1 MNIKPPVTEDTTV
14 TASPVGEQGPDPA
27 FPTNPVAGVQQL
39 LVALADPVRL
49 EMVRRLMNTR
59 APMPCA
65 LLYDGINKSTAAHH
79 FKVLREVGLT
89 ERLVIDGHTH
99 QRLRVDEV
107 DAAVPGLMGAIV
119 GAANRASIPSRG
131 GPTRS

>member
-1 MNIKPPVTEDTTV
+1 MNIKPAVMDDTTV
-14 TASPVGEQGPDPA
+14 TPSLVGDLVPDPA

-59 APMPCA
+59 GPMPCA

-89 ERLVIDGHTH
+89 ERLVIDGHIH

-107 DAAVPGLMGAIV
+107 DAAVPGLVGSIV
-119 GAANRASIPSRG
+119 GAANRASAPS
-131 GPTRS
+131 